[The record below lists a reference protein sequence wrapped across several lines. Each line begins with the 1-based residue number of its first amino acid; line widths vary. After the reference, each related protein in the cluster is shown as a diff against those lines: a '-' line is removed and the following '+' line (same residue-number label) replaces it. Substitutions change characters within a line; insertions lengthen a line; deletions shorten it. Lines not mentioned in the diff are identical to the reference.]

1 MGIRALIVSV
11 PILILVL
18 MIFVNNP
25 FENDVF
31 GYKWHVGE
39 EYQGIKLTKI
49 SGTGGNFSLHWDKD
63 IIVKEGDF
71 GTTLWFEGHIIEV
84 LYISPSK
91 DYVRYRKSSIRV

>member
-71 GTTLWFEGHIIEV
+71 GTT
-84 LYISPSK
+84 
-91 DYVRYRKSSIRV
+91 